1 MSKSSKN
8 TLADDENDLPSE
20 PAFGVEQGDIVWIE
34 TDLEE
39 DIDQAKSPR
48 NRSLVGLS

>member
-34 TDLEE
+34 TDLEV
-39 DIDQAKSPR
+39 DIGQAKSPR
-48 NRSLVGLS
+48 DRSLIGLS